1 MLAEIF
7 FCRKNNVMTEKMIID
22 PAKNSREISQFCKKS
37 EQLSVLRTCP
47 ITNQVS
53 RSGMAP
59 KLGNTTRVML
69 LSSISTPLFR
79 TKPFARNW

>member
-1 MLAEIF
+1 MLVEIF
-7 FCRKNNVMTEKMIID
+7 FCRKDNVMTEKMIID
-22 PAKNSREISQFCKKS
+22 PAKNSREILQFCKKS

-53 RSGMAP
+53 SGTAP

-69 LSSISTPLFR
+69 LP
-79 TKPFARNW
+79 